1 MELSH
6 LTNKSGERSQDKA
19 ELPNGKSA
27 CKEEV
32 EIMCTNLQKLGWR
45 KPEKYSYREEF
56 LSKRINISPKY
67 LKKNFSFLYLNVQN
81 YKMKELDRILSH
93 FSTLDGKKC

>member
-45 KPEKYSYREEF
+45 KPEKYSYREESF
-56 LSKRINISPKY
+56 VKSDQHITQVLEEK
-67 LKKNFSFLYLNVQN
+67 LQFSVFQCL
-81 YKMKELDRILSH
+81 EI
-93 FSTLDGKKC
+93 

>member
-45 KPEKYSYREEF
+45 KPEKYSYREESF
-56 LSKRINISPKY
+56 VKWHQHITQVLEEQ
-67 LKKNFSFLYLNVQN
+67 LQFSVFHCL
-81 YKMKELDRILSH
+81 EI
-93 FSTLDGKKC
+93 

>member
-6 LTNKSGERSQDKA
+6 LTNNAGGERSQDKA

-27 CKEEV
+27 CKEDI

-45 KPEKYSYREEF
+45 KPEKYSYRPYREESF
-56 LSKRINISPKY
+56 VKTYQHITQVLEEK
-67 LKKNFSFLYLNVQN
+67 LQFSVFQ
-81 YKMKELDRILSH
+81 
-93 FSTLDGKKC
+93 

>member
-6 LTNKSGERSQDKA
+6 LTNNAGERSQDMA

-32 EIMCTNLQKLGWR
+32 EIMCTNL
-45 KPEKYSYREEF
+45 
-56 LSKRINISPKY
+56 
-67 LKKNFSFLYLNVQN
+67 
-81 YKMKELDRILSH
+81 
-93 FSTLDGKKC
+93 